1 MGIFLVIFQRYT
13 ALDIEKIITS
23 VDVEK
28 LYTHILAVEGVKH
41 PLKTPEA
48 LEQAEEYI
56 LNEFQQYGLNTNI
69 QEFKLE
75 GVGQTFR
82 NIEGFTGDG
91 SKPELLI
98 IAHHD
103 TVEISP
109 GADDNASAIAVML
122 ESARVLQ
129 EAEWKGNARFI
140 SFTLEEGHP
149 GRQQHV
155 KSLENKYGI
164 KDEKGRYTSWHFSK
178 LMLEHRKKRQELIL
192 SGTLPAKAIAK
203 ATELIEKELSK
214 EELAFLRELEKF
226 YEGLTV
232 TNWPG
237 KTGLIGSSHW
247 VDEALRNKKQVK
259 GVICHDTIGYTS
271 KEENSQ
277 RIPKEIPASLFKTHG
292 VNEDLSIGD
301 FIVIIGDQNSAELTN
316 TFCKNA
322 QRDSINLP
330 YACLQGA
337 FSYEQIAQIMGDL
350 LRADHAPFWRAGIPA
365 LFSTDSGE
373 FRTKHYHRPS
383 DTIDTL
389 DFEFI
394 TKICQ
399 TTIASIFE
407 LAS

>member
-1 MGIFLVIFQRYT
+1 M
-13 ALDIEKIITS
+13 
-23 VDVEK
+23 EK
-28 LYTHILAVEGVKH
+28 LYTHILALEGVRH

-48 LEQAEEYI
+48 LEKAEEYI

-75 GVGQTFR
+75 GINQSFR
-82 NIEGFTGDG
+82 NIEGFIGDG

-129 EAEWKGNARFI
+129 EAGWAGNARFI
-140 SFTLEEGHP
+140 SFTLEEGNP
-149 GRQQHV
+149 VRQLQIKALQH
-155 KSLENKYGI
+155 KYGI
-164 KDEKGRYTSWHFSK
+164 KDEKNRYASWHLSK
-178 LMLEHRKKRQELIL
+178 LLGEHTRKTWELTS
-192 SGTLPAKAIAK
+192 SGTPPVKAIAQ
-203 ATELIEKELSK
+203 ATAQIEKELSK
-214 EELAFLRELEKF
+214 EVLEYLRELEKL
-226 YEGLTV
+226 YQDLAV
-232 TNWPG
+232 TNLPG
-237 KTGLIGSSHW
+237 KTGLVGSSYW

-259 GVICHDTIGYTS
+259 GVLCHDTIGYIS
-271 KEENSQ
+271 KEEYSQ
-277 RIPKEIPASLFKTHG
+277 RIPKMISPSLFKTHG
-292 VNEDLSIGD
+292 VKEDLSIGD
-301 FIVIIGDQNSAELTN
+301 FLIIIGDQNSAELTN

-322 QRDSINLP
+322 QRESINLP

-337 FSYEQIAQIMGDL
+337 FSYEQVAQIMGDL

-365 LFSTDSGE
+365 LFSTDSAE
-373 FRTKHYHRPS
+373 FRTKYYHRPS

-394 TKICQ
+394 TRICQ
-399 TTIASIFE
+399 VTIATTIE
-407 LAS
+407 LATKV